1 MQLFVI
7 TPFAHGCIRLLYLLI
22 FFHETKLKGIH
33 FMGIIEVD
41 MFSRDV
47 NDPNH
52 PVAESFQ
59 ELLVEVADQYG
70 CNLLS
75 FSVTRGIVSFS
86 FDNEELMADIIK
98 ILQLDE

>member
-1 MQLFVI
+1 
-7 TPFAHGCIRLLYLLI
+7 
-22 FFHETKLKGIH
+22 
-33 FMGIIEVD
+33 MGIIEVN

-47 NDPNH
+47 NDPRH

-59 ELLVEVADQYG
+59 ELLNEVAEQYG

-75 FSVTRGIVSFS
+75 FSVNRGVVSFS
-86 FDNEELMADIIK
+86 FDNDELMADIIK